1 MFTKIKSIIT
11 NHANQHDAL
20 TDTFL
25 EGKKN
30 IYQKNEYTM
39 SFKDREFA
47 ELKAKYDVD
56 RLALIQN
63 SKIELGIAFNEIM
76 SLIEFAVTADIGQET
91 IAELQVL
98 MNTKVSEFE
107 INAYAKKYAGKFKA
121 LRIINQIAQNSG
133 VPFTYVSDADVI
145 RDLNEV
151 KAMAVAFLNEYT
163 GRTTTNEYIPRYL
176 LANADDTISEGNRF
190 TVLGAEINDFLNP
203 VAGVDM

>member
-1 MFTKIKSIIT
+1 MFMKIKSIIT

-20 TDTFL
+20 KEAFL
-25 EGKKN
+25 ESKKS
-30 IYQKNEYTM
+30 IYQKSEYTM

-47 ELKAKYDVD
+47 ELKAKYDAD

-63 SKIELGIAFNEIM
+63 SKAELDIAFNEIM
-76 SLIEFAVTADIGQET
+76 ELIEFAVTADIGQET

-151 KAMAVAFLNEYT
+151 KTMTVSFLNEYT

-190 TVLGAEINDFLNP
+190 TVLESEINDFLNP

>member
-1 MFTKIKSIIT
+1 
-11 NHANQHDAL
+11 
-20 TDTFL
+20 
-25 EGKKN
+25 
-30 IYQKNEYTM
+30 
-39 SFKDREFA
+39 
-47 ELKAKYDVD
+47 
-56 RLALIQN
+56 
-63 SKIELGIAFNEIM
+63 
-76 SLIEFAVTADIGQET
+76 
-91 IAELQVL
+91 

-133 VPFTYVSDADVI
+133 VPFAYVSDADVI